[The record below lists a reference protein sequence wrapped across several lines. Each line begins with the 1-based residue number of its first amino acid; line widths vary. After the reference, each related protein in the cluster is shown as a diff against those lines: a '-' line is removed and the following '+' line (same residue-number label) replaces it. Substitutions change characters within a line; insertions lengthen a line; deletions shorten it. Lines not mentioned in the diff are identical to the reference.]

1 MQFNLIN
8 YTKFNEST
16 TRKQNKNNTKTIH
29 IFNGIFNPTI
39 NNEKFQTSYAK
50 LIDSVN

>member
-8 YTKFNEST
+8 YPKFNEST

-29 IFNGIFNPTI
+29 IFNDLMEFLTQPLIMKNF
-39 NNEKFQTSYAK
+39 K
-50 LIDSVN
+50 LVMLN